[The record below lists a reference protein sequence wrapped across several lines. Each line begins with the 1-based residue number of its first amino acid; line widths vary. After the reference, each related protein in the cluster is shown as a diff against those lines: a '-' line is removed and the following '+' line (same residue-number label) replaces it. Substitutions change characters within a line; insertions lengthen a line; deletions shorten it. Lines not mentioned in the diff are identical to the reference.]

1 MRHSRAFSLLLVLV
15 LLSGLAAFVTLL
27 VALSPVAVAEQT
39 VAAER
44 MRLRQEASALLRLA
58 LAEVQA
64 AAGADQV
71 ATWMDGEAAVASRRT
86 PSGREEVRLSGERM
100 LDGTRWRWRCED
112 ISCGHDDGGEATT
125 SRRASPWARGQ
136 VARQAVASGAAA
148 SLPGD
153 TEALAGEWGDEGIY
167 RSVTNLPAQPGRSW
181 GGWGLL
187 TNPVLGGWKRDL
199 GSPAVLAATVGP
211 EVATAL
217 AQADLRDNRAA
228 GLPVLQA
235 AGSDH
240 ALSHFAPLVDLRLSL
255 GFFNARTDGRH
266 RMRFHVSGL
275 LWNPSSAPLL
285 AEAEGRLYLL
295 EVIGA
300 PEVTVRN
307 LDSGAGFTV
316 DLDDSP
322 VGDFGIFNQYPR
334 EAGLWAWIDVGD
346 VARYGMSRRGLLP
359 GECYAFLGP
368 SPAGQPQGLSR
379 VLSTET
385 WRYEAAPRGAGWRRP
400 SPQVFLPDDRIEVS
414 VRFVSPLTF
423 RLRRVVGEPD
433 RDLPIGDYPGA
444 VVQEIGQVWFP
455 DFKCELSGRDYSRPD
470 SAGYTLAERRAC
482 LRLSWLPRGW
492 AEMREAVRRD
502 ELLRDRWDL
511 SRPDEASL
519 WAVREPLAAAL
530 APFEG
535 ADALAVG
542 VLSDS
547 ALNLHL
553 ANTPGAYADLRLRGV
568 PGLPVVSVGALRHLR
583 REMDWARLDDS
594 FGSAPLRVAEPG
606 RYSENPRLLPSSG
619 GSGEGEGWMVAGPF
633 NVNCSDPE
641 AWLSWLRSSSSP
653 WQAQAGG
660 SFASATL
667 RRPFWPLQPAGAQ
680 LAQWAAASVPAW
692 TDEELSRLDP
702 ETAVALSARQPVRFP
717 DERKLAALA
726 RELVR
731 LRSEV
736 GAPFASLEA
745 FARSGLLKR
754 ALAAANCNDVPGAT
768 AEGWL
773 AVTEDDLL
781 EQWAP
786 HLTVRGDTLRLVGQ
800 VSFTDPRRRGVQG
813 VEAILQRTAT
823 LRPDGRWGRVW
834 RVLQV
839 RFL

>member
-1 MRHSRAFSLLLVLV
+1 MERVWGSSSMRHSRAFSLLLVLV

-228 GLPVLQA
+228 GLPVMQA

-295 EVIGA
+295 EVVGA

-307 LDSGAGFTV
+307 LDSGAGFAV

-423 RLRRVVGEPD
+423 RLRR
-433 RDLPIGDYPGA
+433 L
-444 VVQEIGQVWFP
+444 
-455 DFKCELSGRDYSRPD
+455 
-470 SAGYTLAERRAC
+470 
-482 LRLSWLPRGW
+482 
-492 AEMREAVRRD
+492 
-502 ELLRDRWDL
+502 
-511 SRPDEASL
+511 
-519 WAVREPLAAAL
+519 
-530 APFEG
+530 
-535 ADALAVG
+535 
-542 VLSDS
+542 
-547 ALNLHL
+547 
-553 ANTPGAYADLRLRGV
+553 V
-568 PGLPVVSVGALRHLR
+568 PGL
-583 REMDWARLDDS
+583 
-594 FGSAPLRVAEPG
+594 
-606 RYSENPRLLPSSG
+606 
-619 GSGEGEGWMVAGPF
+619 
-633 NVNCSDPE
+633 
-641 AWLSWLRSSSSP
+641 
-653 WQAQAGG
+653 
-660 SFASATL
+660 
-667 RRPFWPLQPAGAQ
+667 
-680 LAQWAAASVPAW
+680 
-692 TDEELSRLDP
+692 
-702 ETAVALSARQPVRFP
+702 
-717 DERKLAALA
+717 
-726 RELVR
+726 
-731 LRSEV
+731 
-736 GAPFASLEA
+736 
-745 FARSGLLKR
+745 
-754 ALAAANCNDVPGAT
+754 
-768 AEGWL
+768 
-773 AVTEDDLL
+773 
-781 EQWAP
+781 
-786 HLTVRGDTLRLVGQ
+786 Q
-800 VSFTDPRRRGVQG
+800 V
-813 VEAILQRTAT
+813 
-823 LRPDGRWGRVW
+823 
-834 RVLQV
+834 
-839 RFL
+839 

>member
-15 LLSGLAAFVTLL
+15 LLSGLAAFVALL
-27 VALSPVAVAEQT
+27 VALSPVASAEQA

-44 MRLRQEASALLRLA
+44 TRLRQEAAALLRLA

-71 ATWMDGEAAVASRRT
+71 ATWMDGEAAVASRLT
-86 PSGREEVRLSGERM
+86 PAGREEVRLSGERT

-112 ISCGHDDGGEATT
+112 ISCGHDLGGVATA

-136 VARQAVASGAAA
+136 VARQTVASGAAA

-153 TEALAGEWGDEGIY
+153 TEALAGEWGDEEIY

-187 TNPVLGGWKRDL
+187 TNPVQGGWKRDL
-199 GSPAVLAATVGP
+199 GAPTVLSAMVGP
-211 EVATAL
+211 EVARAL
-217 AQADLRDNRAA
+217 AQADLRDDRSA
-228 GLPVLQA
+228 GLPVMLA
-235 AGSDH
+235 AGPDH
-240 ALSHFAPLVDLRLSL
+240 ALGHFAPLVDLRLSL
-255 GFFNARTDGRH
+255 GFFNARSDGRH

-307 LDSGAGFTV
+307 LDSGAGFAV
-316 DLDDSP
+316 DLDDCP

-334 EAGLWAWIDVGD
+334 EAGLWAWVDVGD
-346 VARYGMSRRGLLP
+346 VARYGMARRGLLP

-379 VLSTET
+379 VLAAET

-400 SPQVFLPDDRIEVS
+400 SPQVFLPDDRIEIS

-423 RLRRVVGEPD
+423 RLRRVVGEPA

-444 VVQEIGQVWFP
+444 VVQEIGQVWFS

-502 ELLRDRWDL
+502 GLLRHRWDL
-511 SRPDEASL
+511 SRPEEASL
-519 WAVREPLAAAL
+519 WEVREPLAAAL

-535 ADALAVG
+535 TDALAVG

-583 REMDWARLDDS
+583 RDMDWARLDDS

-606 RYSENPRLLPSSG
+606 RYSENPRLIPSSG
-619 GSGEGEGWMVAGPF
+619 VPGEGEGWMVAGPF

-641 AWLSWLRSSSSP
+641 AWLSWLRASSSP
-653 WQAQAGG
+653 WQAQSGG
-660 SFASATL
+660 PFASATL

-680 LAQWAAASVPAW
+680 LAQWAAASAPAW

-754 ALAAANCNDVPGAT
+754 ALAAAHCNDVPGAT

-800 VSFTDPRRRGVQG
+800 VSFTDPRRRGAQG
-813 VEAILQRTAT
+813 VEAILQRTAA